1 MALADSHLK
10 ELVAREI
17 LNIFKTQRSAAG
29 HCITANVIVAL
40 SNKRNWSTDEILGGI
55 EYGLC
60 EGWFEN
66 GPKFTLR
73 LTTLGLNQIE
83 AMIAAK
89 ILLHNPSG
97 QRLIPR
103 AVIRHAEDFAEGR

>member
-1 MALADSHLK
+1 MASADSHSK
-10 ELVAREI
+10 VAREI

-40 SNKRNWSTDEILGGI
+40 SNKSNWSTDEILGGVN
-55 EYGLC
+55 YGLC

-66 GPKFTLR
+66 GPKVTLR

-83 AMIAAK
+83 AMIAA
-89 ILLHNPSG
+89 
-97 QRLIPR
+97 
-103 AVIRHAEDFAEGR
+103 